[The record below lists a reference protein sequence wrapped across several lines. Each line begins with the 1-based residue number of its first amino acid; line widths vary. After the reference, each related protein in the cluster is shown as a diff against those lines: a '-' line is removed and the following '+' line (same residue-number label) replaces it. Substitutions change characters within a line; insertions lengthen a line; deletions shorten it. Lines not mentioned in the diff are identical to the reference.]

1 MDEIEFA
8 QAVARALQKNTR
20 DVVLHSMKT
29 KGFSIDGF
37 RNLEKV
43 PVNVLINALKKT
55 RIKGKQCNTIFLTEV
70 KECKLDDVVIDIVRL
85 WYGSENEKK
94 EAVDRISEL
103 KVSQSAV
110 EKGYELQE
118 SEEQSISKDFQPQ
131 YTNLE
136 TKLDE
141 QRDKN
146 KQLQGKI
153 QSLKIQ
159 LENVQKEVNAGC
171 KEKDLLKKENEK
183 LKTEIDNLQKEIKDK
198 KDSIEQAK
206 VVIKEQKDK
215 AEFYQHVLQR
225 APKILCFTKA
235 KINEEEKLLYNLTV
249 CRSLDSTKKLEWI
262 QFNRIWIA
270 ENDFTLEQIQEIKEI
285 ATQKVNTARN
295 IKSIIERL
303 R

>member
-110 EKGYELQE
+110 EKGHELQE
-118 SEEQSISKDFQPQ
+118 SEEQSNHIGVAPPV
-131 YTNLE
+131 
-136 TKLDE
+136 
-141 QRDKN
+141 
-146 KQLQGKI
+146 GKI
-153 QSLKIQ
+153 
-159 LENVQKEVNAGC
+159 
-171 KEKDLLKKENEK
+171 KKR
-183 LKTEIDNLQKEIKDK
+183 NL
-198 KDSIEQAK
+198 
-206 VVIKEQKDK
+206 
-215 AEFYQHVLQR
+215 F
-225 APKILCFTKA
+225 
-235 KINEEEKLLYNLTV
+235 
-249 CRSLDSTKKLEWI
+249 
-262 QFNRIWIA
+262 
-270 ENDFTLEQIQEIKEI
+270 
-285 ATQKVNTARN
+285 
-295 IKSIIERL
+295 
-303 R
+303 

>member
-8 QAVARALQKNTR
+8 QAVAMALQKNTR

-43 PVNVLINALKKT
+43 PVNVLINTLRKT
-55 RIKGKQCNTIFLTEV
+55 RIKGKHSSAIFLKEV
-70 KECKLDDVVIDIVRL
+70 KECKLNDAVVDIVRL
-85 WYGSENEKK
+85 WYGSEDEKQ
-94 EAVDRISEL
+94 EAIDRISEL
-103 KVSQSAV
+103 KGPQSAV
-110 EKGYELQE
+110 EKSYEIQE
-118 SEEQSISKDFQPQ
+118 SEEQSTSKVFPSQ
-131 YTNLE
+131 YTDLE
-136 TKLDE
+136 MKLEE

-159 LENVQKEVNAGC
+159 LGNVQKEVNAGC
-171 KEKDLLKKENEK
+171 KERNLLKIENEK
-183 LKTEIDNLQKEIKDK
+183 LKTTINNLQKEIKGKNDT
-198 KDSIEQAK
+198 IEQAE
-206 VVIKEQKDK
+206 VVIKKQKDK
-215 AEFYQHVLQR
+215 TEFYQHVLQR

-235 KINEEEKLLYNLTV
+235 KVNEEEQLLYNLTV
-249 CRSLDSTKKLEWI
+249 CRSLDSAKELEWI
-262 QFNRIWIA
+262 QFNKIWIA